1 MLLNV
6 STQRNKTR
14 QHKKLSSRE
23 TFVFINNSVS
33 LSCSQPPFR
42 LFCSNIFFLLS
53 DSRNSFHFYAF
64 PLFLFLKAC
73 SQCFRHVHF
82 NIFSSLLR
90 KLRIKLATESS
101 HCRVSWLRN
110 ILPDAR
116 WKINFV
122 IVRFNN
128 SYPSTYEAKSN
139 GLRNPLK
146 SFFDHWHPAESA
158 KIRHTSAYIIHRFNL
173 LEQIDF
179 ALINL
184 EAFN

>member
-33 LSCSQPPFR
+33 LSCSQPPFW

-90 KLRIKLATESS
+90 KLRIKLANGIKSLPSVVIAEHS
-101 HCRVSWLRN
+101 
-110 ILPDAR
+110 PDAR

-122 IVRFNN
+122 IVQLNN

-158 KIRHTSAYIIHRFNL
+158 KIRHKSAYIIHRCWNK
-173 LEQIDF
+173 
-179 ALINL
+179 
-184 EAFN
+184 